1 MFRGHALIPLTR
13 FWLRPSWNLTI
24 LTTYWCFRVIFAIF
38 PSCTSTLCSTFC
50 LSSLEKHLIIYRI
63 VRDTIVP
70 WMHQQEALGNGT
82 FDRMMLMHDGAPIHR
97 AQVVTQWL
105 EANVTLMCSQP
116 CQQDVRIGRSPFIL
130 SWPPYSADL
139 TPMDFCKFHFDH
151 FGKKKKSN
159 IVNSILA
166 DLVFFFQKNR
176 FTGYSKALFIL

>member
-1 MFRGHALIPLTR
+1 MLTFTMWSKI
-13 FWLRPSWNLTI
+13 FWESH
-24 LTTYWCFRVIFAIF
+24 FIFD
-38 PSCTSTLCSTFC
+38 FC

-116 CQQDVRIGRSPFIL
+116 CQQDVRIGRNPFTL
-130 SWPPYSADL
+130 NWPPYRGAFNDSW
-139 TPMDFCKFHFDH
+139 TKFGPFLITSYLYVDI
-151 FGKKKKSN
+151 FN
-159 IVNSILA
+159 PE
-166 DLVFFFQKNR
+166 R
-176 FTGYSKALFIL
+176 